1 MKKAYLTR
9 AILLVDHGSRRPE
22 ANETLGDVANL
33 LRQISEIE
41 IVRFAHMELA
51 SPSIEEG
58 VEACVKAGADEIIVH
73 PYFLVPG
80 RHSTG
85 DIPRMVEDAARRFPG
100 IRVVITEPLGIHPK
114 ICEVIMERIR
124 DAEGKR

>member
-1 MKKAYLTR
+1 MTR
-9 AILLVDHGSRRPE
+9 AILLVDHGSRFPE
-22 ANETLGDVANL
+22 ANETLGMVADL
-33 LRQISEIE
+33 LRQISGIE
-41 IVRFAHMELA
+41 IVRHAHMELA
-51 SPSIEEG
+51 RPSIEEG

-85 DIPRMVEDAARRFPG
+85 DIPRMVEEAARRFPG

-124 DAEGKR
+124 DAEGKARGSEP

>member
-1 MKKAYLTR
+1 MTR
-9 AILLVDHGSRRPE
+9 AILLVDHGSRVPE
-22 ANETLGDVANL
+22 ANETLRAVADL
-33 LRQISEIE
+33 LRQISGIE
-41 IVRFAHMELA
+41 IVCHAHMEIA
-51 SPSIEEG
+51 RPSIEEG
-58 VEACVKAGADEIIVH
+58 VEACVQAGADEIIVH

-100 IRVVITEPLGIHPK
+100 LRVVITEPLGIHPK